1 MDTINVITVPAQEW
15 NETKEMIHGINT
27 MLTSL
32 TNKPNKELLSP
43 KEVCSLLKIGRS
55 TFERLKNSGQMKVV
69 RTQGAR
75 KIYVERIEAE
85 KLLLKDL
92 QD

>member
-1 MDTINVITVPAQEW
+1 METINVISVPTAEW
-15 NETKEMIHGINT
+15 NETKAMIQGINQ

-43 KEVCSLLKIGRS
+43 KEVCEMLKIGRS
-55 TFERLKNSGQMKVV
+55 TFERLKNSGEMKTI

-75 KIYVERIEAE
+75 KIYVERVEVE
-85 KLLLKDL
+85 RLL
-92 QD
+92 QDC

>member
-1 MDTINVITVPAQEW
+1 METINVISVPAQEW
-15 NETKEMIHGINT
+15 NETKEMINGINK

-43 KEVCSLLKIGRS
+43 KEVCDLLKIGRT
-55 TFERLKNSGQMKVV
+55 TFERLKNTGELKIV

-75 KIYVERIEAE
+75 KIFVERSEAE
-85 KLLLKDL
+85 KMIL
-92 QD
+92 QV

>member
-1 MDTINVITVPAQEW
+1 METINVISVPAQEW
-15 NETKEMIHGINT
+15 NETKEMINGINK

-43 KEVCSLLKIGRS
+43 KEVCELLKIGRT
-55 TFERLKNSGQMKVV
+55 TFERLKNTGELKVV

-75 KIYVERIEAE
+75 KIFVERSEAE
-85 KLLLKDL
+85 RLILTDI
-92 QD
+92 

>member
-1 MDTINVITVPAQEW
+1 MDNIAVITVPANEW
-15 NETKEMIHGINT
+15 NETREMIHGINEMLNT
-27 MLTSL
+27 LTS
-32 TNKPNKELLSP
+32 KPNKELLSP
-43 KEVCSLLKIGRS
+43 KEVCGMLKIGRS

>member
-1 MDTINVITVPAQEW
+1 MESINVITVPANEW
-15 NETKEMIHGINT
+15 NETKAMIHGINQ
-27 MLTSL
+27 MLSTL

-43 KEVCSLLKIGRS
+43 KEVCNMLKIGRS

-75 KIYVERIEAE
+75 KIYIERVEVE
-85 KLLLKDL
+85 KLLLSEAD
-92 QD
+92 

>member
-1 MDTINVITVPAQEW
+1 MDAINVISVPAQEW
-15 NETKEMIHGINT
+15 NETKAMIHGISE
-27 MLTSL
+27 MLSTL

-43 KEVCSLLKIGRS
+43 KEVCSMLKIGRS
-55 TFERLKNSGQMKVV
+55 TFERLKNNGQMKVV

-75 KIYVERIEAE
+75 KIYVERVEAE